1 MERRTDAH
9 RRHDERRASAVP
21 ESGQRRVQNLRRYA
35 YNSLLSSFFLSR
47 TDRKFIQSLTF
58 NVILLII
65 TIITHISQALVT
77 GKRSYIES
85 RLSCCC
91 CCCVCCHC
99 FSSGVKIKRE
109 RERERRHVNCRI
121 LIYSSES
128 IRFVVCLSSAKPQE
142 VLFVMLMLPLFTS
155 YRHQACY
162 KSI

>member
-47 TDRKFIQSLTF
+47 MDRKFIQSLTF

-65 TIITHISQALVT
+65 TIITQISQALVT

-85 RLSCCC
+85 CCC
-91 CCCVCCHC
+91 CVCVCVCCHC
-99 FSSGVKIKRE
+99 FSSGVKIKRK
-109 RERERRHVNCRI
+109 RERRRVNCRI
-121 LIYSSES
+121 LIYYARKE
-128 IRFVVCLSSAKPQE
+128 FVLLRVCRVRNREKKFCS
-142 VLFVMLMLPLFTS
+142 
-155 YRHQACY
+155 
-162 KSI
+162 

>member
-47 TDRKFIQSLTF
+47 MDRKFIQSLTF

-85 RLSCCC
+85 CCC
-91 CCCVCCHC
+91 VCVCVCVCCHC
-99 FSSGVKIKRE
+99 FSSGVKIKRK
-109 RERERRHVNCRI
+109 REREDTWIVEFWSTALGKNSFCRVSVERETARR
-121 LIYSSES
+121 S
-128 IRFVVCLSSAKPQE
+128 FVRNVDVAPFHHLSSSS
-142 VLFVMLMLPLFTS
+142 LL
-155 YRHQACY
+155 
-162 KSI
+162 